1 MAVSV
6 TPMSLRRT
14 AIDGLCQIEIKA
26 VTDER
31 GTVREFFRTS
41 GFAEAGIDL
50 PERWQQINLTW
61 TRHGGVRGLHGE
73 AMTKLVGVASGEAYG
88 VYLDARAGSPSY
100 GKVVTLPLTVGVQ
113 VLVPAG
119 VCNGFQAV
127 SPEGCGYLYC
137 FDAEWSPGMAGVAVN
152 PLDPALGIP
161 WPVPVDAADPAMI
174 SAKDASAPPFSEL
187 AGPESAGSEP
197 A

>member
-6 TPMSLRRT
+6 TPMSAQPT
-14 AIDGLCQIEIKA
+14 AIDGLYRIDTKA

-41 GFAEAGIDL
+41 GFAEAGIDV

-73 AMTKLVGVASGEAYG
+73 AMTKLVGIASGEAYG
-88 VYLDARAGSPSY
+88 VYLDTRAGSPSH
-100 GKVVTLPLTVGVQ
+100 GEVVTMPLTVGVQ

-127 SPEGCGYLYC
+127 SPEGCEYLYC

-152 PLDPALGIP
+152 PLDPALGIA
-161 WPVPVDAADPAMI
+161 WPVPVDVTDPAMI
-174 SAKDASAPPFSEL
+174 SAKDSAAPGLSEL
-187 AGPESAGSEP
+187 E
-197 A
+197 

>member
-1 MAVSV
+1 MAVNV
-6 TPMSLRRT
+6 TPMSLRQT
-14 AIDGLCQIEIKA
+14 AIDGLCQLETKA

-31 GTVREFFRTS
+31 GTVRELFRTS
-41 GFAEAGIDL
+41 GFAQAGIDV

-61 TRHGGVRGLHGE
+61 TRHGGLRGLHGE

-88 VYLDARAGSPSY
+88 VYLDARSGSSTY
-100 GKVVTLPLTVGVQ
+100 GQVVTLPLTVGVQ

-127 SPEGCGYLYC
+127 SPEGCEYLYC

-152 PLDPALGIP
+152 PLDPALGIA
-161 WPVPVDAADPAMI
+161 WPVPVDPADPAMI
-174 SAKDASAPPFSEL
+174 SAKDSAAPSFSEL
-187 AGPESAGSEP
+187 ASSKP

>member
-1 MAVSV
+1 MAVNV
-6 TPMSLRRT
+6 TPMALRQT
-14 AIDGLCQIEIKA
+14 EIDGLCQIETKA

-41 GFAEAGIDL
+41 GFAEAGLDV

-88 VYLDARAGSPSY
+88 VYLDARPGSASY
-100 GKVVTLPLTVGVQ
+100 GKVVTLPLTVGFQ

-127 SPEGCGYLYC
+127 SAEGCEYLYC
-137 FDAEWSPGMAGVAVN
+137 FDAEWASGMAGVAVN
-152 PLDPALGIP
+152 PLDPALGIA
-161 WPVPVDAADPAMI
+161 WPVPVDAGDPAMI
-174 SAKDASAPPFSEL
+174 SAKDSSAPAFAEL
-187 AGPESAGSEP
+187 ASSGPA
-197 A
+197 